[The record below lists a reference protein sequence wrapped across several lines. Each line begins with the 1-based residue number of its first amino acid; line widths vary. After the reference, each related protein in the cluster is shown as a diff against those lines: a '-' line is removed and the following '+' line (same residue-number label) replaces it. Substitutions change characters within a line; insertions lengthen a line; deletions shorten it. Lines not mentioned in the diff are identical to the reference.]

1 MVIKLKYIISIQLL
15 ITAALFS
22 QSDSIK
28 SKNQELTEI
37 KNEISQLEKELKS
50 KTKEEKESLR
60 SLENINRQNL
70 LLNKLINNLVSEEK
84 AVSSSISETEAQIQ
98 TIENRISILKE
109 KYSKYVVWIYKN
121 RGLSI
126 LRFLFDTK
134 SFNQTLK
141 RYRYLAFISEENKK
155 TLAALNAG
163 KEELSSLK
171 VKLEKERDQ
180 KESLVAQKLNEQ
192 TNLKEKESEKKDLV
206 KTLKRDQKLIAE
218 EIAAKRRAEIVIKN
232 IITRLIEEDRIRKAK
247 EIESKGSSLTKFP
260 VYNYSSLANFAQLK
274 GILNW
279 PVKEGKIVRKF
290 GENKNLRLNTVTLNY
305 GIDIEVGDEQNV
317 VSVAEGIVSAIDF
330 IPGYGSIVIVT
341 HRDEFRTVYGHLS
354 NISIKEGEKLTTG
367 KIIGSVNESLEGHI
381 LHFEIWNER
390 NYQNPEVWLARK

>member
-1 MVIKLKYIISIQLL
+1 MVNKVKYIISIHL
-15 ITAALFS
+15 IVTIVLFS

-37 KNEISQLEKELKS
+37 KKEISQLEKELKS

-60 SLENINRQNL
+60 SIENINRQNL
-70 LLNKLINNLVSEEK
+70 LLNKLINNLISEEK
-84 AVSSSISETEAQIQ
+84 EVSSSIAETEAQIQ
-98 TIENRISILKE
+98 TIENRISILKD
-109 KYSKYVVWIYKN
+109 KYSRYVVWVYKN

-141 RYRYLAFISEENKK
+141 RYRYLTFISEENKK
-155 TLAALNAG
+155 TLAALNNS
-163 KEELSSLK
+163 KEELSLLK
-171 VKLEKERDQ
+171 DKLEKERDQ
-180 KESLVAQKLNEQ
+180 KESLVSQKLNEQ
-192 TNLKEKESEKKDLV
+192 TNLKEKESEKKDLI

-218 EIAAKRRAEIVIKN
+218 EIAAKRRAEIIIKN

-247 EIESKGSSLTKFP
+247 EIENKGSALTKFP
-260 VYNYSSLANFAQLK
+260 VYNYSSLANFSQLK

-290 GENKNLRLNTVTLNY
+290 GENKNVRLNTVTLNY

-367 KIIGSVNESLEGHI
+367 KVIGSVNESLEGHI

>member
-1 MVIKLKYIISIQLL
+1 
-15 ITAALFS
+15 
-22 QSDSIK
+22 
-28 SKNQELTEI
+28 
-37 KNEISQLEKELKS
+37 LKS